1 LRKNFRSV
9 TILKYL
15 KFGIDILFLAEI
27 LLTLALST
35 NQSINQPI
43 MFIMFWGRHGRDRM
57 GVTAYG
63 IYASILDA
71 DGMYWLQLY
80 VLSLSVSV
88 AG

>member
-1 LRKNFRSV
+1 
-9 TILKYL
+9 
-15 KFGIDILFLAEI
+15 
-27 LLTLALST
+27 
-35 NQSINQPI
+35 
-43 MFIMFWGRHGRDRM
+43 MFWGRHGRDRM

-88 AG
+88 AGWWYLSRYSGSFH

>member
-1 LRKNFRSV
+1 M
-9 TILKYL
+9 
-15 KFGIDILFLAEI
+15 
-27 LLTLALST
+27 LALST

-88 AG
+88 AGWWYLSYLWQVDGGLKTW